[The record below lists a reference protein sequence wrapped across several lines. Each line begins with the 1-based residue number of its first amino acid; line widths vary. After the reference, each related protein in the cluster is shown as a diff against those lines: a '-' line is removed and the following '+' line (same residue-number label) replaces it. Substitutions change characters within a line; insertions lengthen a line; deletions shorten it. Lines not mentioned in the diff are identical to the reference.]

1 MMKGLLLL
9 NVNNTVWH
17 FCLSKGEPHL
27 HEPVSKSG
35 KPREGVGGPP
45 SLQNPV
51 SKSGKPREEK
61 KLDAVGKGQTSSKKE
76 VLPNKGQKGGQKGSR
91 ILP

>member
-1 MMKGLLLL
+1 MNPTCTNPFPNPESRGRVLAA
-9 NVNNTVWH
+9 
-17 FCLSKGEPHL
+17 
-27 HEPVSKSG
+27 
-35 KPREGVGGPP
+35 PP
-45 SLQNPV
+45 PCRTPFPNPE
-51 SKSGKPREEK
+51 SRGRKK